1 MIQALKSHLPYK
13 HMVFLLVLS
22 IGLSLYTALFAHM
35 NNWLIFRSSFFHL
48 FEGGSL
54 YTLYPED
61 QNDLFK
67 YSPAFALFMAPLAIL
82 PAWMGAVLWNLIGAF
97 LFILALKK
105 LPLPISAKKGIFWI
119 SLPEFIG
126 STQGFQ
132 SNIHVIALL
141 ILSFCYLEKG
151 KEWKSMLSLTT
162 SAFIKIFGGLG
173 LCLGV
178 FYLYNPL
185 KAKPEEKN
193 VSLRNLPLVKLVF
206 LVLFFSFLPALFI
219 GWDALMF
226 QYQEWQKL
234 LSMDAAASYGFSL
247 MGVVHGFTGLEFN
260 RLPWQIFGGLS
271 LMLSFLFFRK
281 GNQNTRLMGLVTLC
295 YFLIVF
301 NHKSESSTF
310 IIAMTAFGIHQGLII
325 NQKLRWGLIVFT
337 MICVSLMYSDL
348 FRSIKQSH
356 LDVYSVKVWPFLILY
371 PLALSQWN
379 IRREPGKEPSLSS

>member
-1 MIQALKSHLPYK
+1 
-13 HMVFLLVLS
+13 
-22 IGLSLYTALFAHM
+22 
-35 NNWLIFRSSFFHL
+35 
-48 FEGGSL
+48 
-54 YTLYPED
+54 
-61 QNDLFK
+61 
-67 YSPAFALFMAPLAIL
+67 
-82 PAWMGAVLWNLIGAF
+82 
-97 LFILALKK
+97 
-105 LPLPISAKKGIFWI
+105 
-119 SLPEFIG
+119 
-126 STQGFQ
+126 
-132 SNIHVIALL
+132 
-141 ILSFCYLEKG
+141 
-151 KEWKSMLSLTT
+151 
-162 SAFIKIFGGLG
+162 
-173 LCLGV
+173 
-178 FYLYNPL
+178 
-185 KAKPEEKN
+185 
-193 VSLRNLPLVKLVF
+193 
-206 LVLFFSFLPALFI
+206 
-219 GWDALMF
+219 MF